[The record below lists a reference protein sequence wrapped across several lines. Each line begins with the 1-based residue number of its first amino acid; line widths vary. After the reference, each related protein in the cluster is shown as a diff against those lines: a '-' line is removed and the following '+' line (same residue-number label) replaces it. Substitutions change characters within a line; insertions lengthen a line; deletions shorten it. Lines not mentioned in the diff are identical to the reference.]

1 MNEPV
6 FILKGNVVYSKNK
19 DELRILKDHYL
30 ISESGLVKGVFE
42 KVPPEYAQVSVS
54 DYGECLIIPGLTD
67 LHVHAPQYTFRAMGM
82 DMELL
87 EWLETNTFPEEAK
100 YQDLEYA
107 RRAYRIFTD
116 NLKRSATTRACIFGT
131 IHRDATLLLMDQLEQ
146 SGLVTYVG
154 KVNMDRNCPDYLREE
169 SAEESGI
176 QTVEWIKDVLHK
188 KYQNTMPILTPR
200 FTPSC
205 SDELME
211 NLKKIQM
218 YYQIPVQSH
227 LSENP
232 GEIAWVKELCPWS
245 EFYGDAYDRFGLFGA
260 DCKTV
265 MAHCVYSGKE
275 ERQRMKENGVFIAH
289 CPESNMNLSS
299 GVAPVRTFLEE
310 GMHVGIGSDVA
321 GGSTENLFKA
331 MALAI
336 QASKLRW
343 RMQDDRLKPL
353 TLEEVFYIATKG
365 GGEFFGNVGSF
376 EPGFEL
382 DAVVLD
388 DTRIVHSQ
396 NLDVRARLERM
407 IYLADEREVRAKY
420 VRDREICLQ

>member
-6 FILKGNVVYSKNK
+6 FILKGNIVYSKNK

-275 ERQRMKENGVFIAH
+275 EQQRMKENGVFIAH

-299 GVAPVRTFLEE
+299 GVAPVRTFLKE
-310 GMHVGIGSDVA
+310 GLHVGIGSDVA

-343 RMQDDRLKPL
+343 RMQDDSLKPL

-376 EPGFEL
+376 GCESTSGENDL
-382 DAVVLD
+382 SG
-388 DTRIVHSQ
+388 R
-396 NLDVRARLERM
+396 
-407 IYLADEREVRAKY
+407 
-420 VRDREICLQ
+420 

>member
-6 FILKGNVVYSKNK
+6 FILKGNIVYSKNK

-310 GMHVGIGSDVA
+310 GLHVGIGSDVA

>member
-6 FILKGNVVYSKNK
+6 FILKGNIVYSKNK

-275 ERQRMKENGVFIAH
+275 EQQRMKENGVFIAH

-310 GMHVGIGSDVA
+310 GLHVGIGSDVA

-343 RMQDDRLKPL
+343 RMQDDSLKPL

-396 NLDVRARLERM
+396 NLESTSGENDLSGR
-407 IYLADEREVRAKY
+407 
-420 VRDREICLQ
+420 

>member
-1 MNEPV
+1 M
-6 FILKGNVVYSKNK
+6 
-19 DELRILKDHYL
+19 
-30 ISESGLVKGVFE
+30 
-42 KVPPEYAQVSVS
+42 
-54 DYGECLIIPGLTD
+54 
-67 LHVHAPQYTFRAMGM
+67 
-82 DMELL
+82 
-87 EWLETNTFPEEAK
+87 
-100 YQDLEYA
+100 
-107 RRAYRIFTD
+107 
-116 NLKRSATTRACIFGT
+116 IFGT

-275 ERQRMKENGVFIAH
+275 EQQRMKENGVFIAH

-310 GMHVGIGSDVA
+310 GLHVGIGSDVA
-321 GGSTENLFKA
+321 GGSTEKSVQSNGACNPGLQA
-331 MALAI
+331 AL
-336 QASKLRW
+336 
-343 RMQDDRLKPL
+343 
-353 TLEEVFYIATKG
+353 E
-365 GGEFFGNVGSF
+365 
-376 EPGFEL
+376 
-382 DAVVLD
+382 DAG
-388 DTRIVHSQ
+388 
-396 NLDVRARLERM
+396 
-407 IYLADEREVRAKY
+407 
-420 VRDREICLQ
+420 

>member
-6 FILKGNVVYSKNK
+6 LILKGNVVYSKNK

-116 NLKRSATTRACIFGT
+116 NLKRSVTTRACIFGT

-343 RMQDDRLKPL
+343 RMQDDSLKPL

-407 IYLADEREVRAKY
+407 IYLTDEREVRAKY
-420 VRDREICLQ
+420 VRGREICLQ

>member
-6 FILKGNVVYSKNK
+6 FILKGNIVYSKNK

-260 DCKTV
+260 DGKTV

-299 GVAPVRTFLEE
+299 GVAPVRTFLKE
-310 GMHVGIGSDVA
+310 GLHVGIGSDVA

-343 RMQDDRLKPL
+343 RMQDDSLKPL

-382 DAVVLD
+382 DAVVLN

-396 NLDVRARLERM
+396 NLDVRERLERM

-420 VRDREICLQ
+420 VRGREICLQ